1 MPIRIN
7 ILAEQQALEEMRR
20 RDPVKRAIWVGVF
33 LTALVLGW
41 GLYLF
46 GQSVLKTNELS
57 TLESALNSK
66 TNEYKLILGNKKKL
80 EDINFKLNDLD
91 RLATNRFLVGSL
103 LNALQQGTM
112 DNVQVVR
119 IKLDENYVVTEPVKE
134 SKADAKEKTASAKP
148 GKSTE
153 KILLT
158 IDAKDSSSPDPGSSI
173 SKYQEVL
180 SGLPYF
186 SNLWSK
192 PLEFKLTH
200 RGAPLGDVAGRMAVL
215 FTVECNFPDT
225 IR

>member
-20 RDPVKRAIWVGVF
+20 KDPVKRAIWVGV
-33 LTALVLGW
+33 LLAVLVLGW

-46 GQSVLKTNELS
+46 GQSILKTNELS
-57 TLESALNSK
+57 SLESALNTK
-66 TNEYKLILGNKKKL
+66 TNEYKLILSNKKQL
-80 EDINFKLNDLD
+80 DDINFKLNDLD
-91 RLATNRFLVGSL
+91 RLATNRFLMGNL

-119 IKLDENYVVTEPVKE
+119 IKLDENYVVTEPVKA
-134 SKADAKEKTASAKP
+134 SKPKDGEKATPAKP

-158 IDAKDSSSPDPGSSI
+158 IDAKDSSPDPGSAI
-173 SKYQEVL
+173 SRYQDKL
-180 SGLPYF
+180 SALPFF
-186 SNLWSK
+186 SSTWSK

-200 RGAPLGDVAGRMAVL
+200 RGAPLGDISGRMAVL
-215 FTVECNFPDT
+215 FTLECNFPET
-225 IR
+225 TR